1 MKKYRVMFEIYNE
14 DGSKQYMD
22 IFVEAG
28 NRKMATLRAMGE
40 ISKNEKYRN
49 LFKNVKEI
57 AEVA

>member
-1 MKKYRVMFEIYNE
+1 MKKYRVMFEIHNE

-28 NRKMATLRAMGE
+28 NRKMATLRAMSE
-40 ISKNEKYRN
+40 ISKNEKYKN

-57 AEVA
+57 SEVA